1 MKKILFCSVL
11 IFVFV
16 IFWQSAG
23 AMTAE
28 EWFKRGTDLE
38 KQNDSIGAIAAYKK
52 AIDINSKYA
61 QAYFR
66 KGKVYFSLKP
76 GNCVKALEDFNVVIN
91 LDSKSAD
98 AYYERGLVNAYM
110 INNEQARSDMETAS
124 RLGHKGAQKW
134 LGLEEKGGIKYIH
147 LDNYLSSKNEPVVH
161 FDFDSA
167 DIKPPYY
174 SLLDELGMALKGS
187 LPEVTIILAGHADSA
202 GTEKYN
208 HDLSLKR
215 AKAVRKYLLK
225 RQGIAPERIAMKAYG
240 ESEPV
245 ASNNSEKG
253 RTLNR
258 RVDMIGVRAE

>member
-38 KQNDSIGAIAAYKK
+38 KQNDPIGAIAAYKK
-52 AIDINSKYA
+52 AIDLNSKYA

-66 KGKVYFSLKP
+66 KGKVSFSLKP
-76 GNCVKALEDFNVVIN
+76 GNCVEAMEDFSAVIK
-91 LDSKSAD
+91 LDSKNAD
-98 AYYERGLVNAYM
+98 AYYERGLVNAFM
-110 INNEQARSDMETAS
+110 INNEQARSDMEIAAG
-124 RLGHKGAQKW
+124 LGHKVARKW
-134 LGLEEKGGIKYIH
+134 LGLKEKGGIKYIH
-147 LDNYLSSKNEPVVH
+147 LDNYLSSKNGPVVH
-161 FDFDSA
+161 FDLDSA
-167 DIKPPYY
+167 DINPPYC
-174 SLLDELGMALKGS
+174 SLLDEIGTALKGS
-187 LPEVTIILAGHADSA
+187 LPKAMIILAGHADST

-208 HDLSLKR
+208 HNLSLKR
-215 AKAVRKYLLK
+215 AKAVRKYLLE
-225 RQGIAPERIAMKAYG
+225 RQGIAPERVTMEAYG

-253 RTLNR
+253 RALNR
-258 RVDMIGVRAE
+258 RVDMVGVRVE

>member
-16 IFWQSAG
+16 ISWQSAG

-28 EWFKRGTDLE
+28 EWFKMGTDLE

-76 GNCVKALEDFNVVIN
+76 SNCSKAVEDLNTAIDIDKKN
-91 LDSKSAD
+91 AD
-98 AYYERGLVNAYM
+98 AYYERGLVNAYI
-110 INNEQARSDMETAS
+110 INNEQARSDMEMAV
-124 RLGHKGAQKW
+124 RLGHKDAKKW
-134 LGLEEKGGIKYIH
+134 LGLREKGGIKYIH
-147 LDNYLSSKNEPVVH
+147 LDNYLSSKNGPVVH
-161 FDFDSA
+161 FDLDSA
-167 DIKPPYY
+167 DINSSYY
-174 SLLDELGMALKGS
+174 PLLDEIGMALKGS
-187 LPEVTIILAGHADSA
+187 LPKVTIILAGHADST

-240 ESEPV
+240 ESEPA

-258 RVDMIGVRAE
+258 RVDMIGIRVE